1 MFNNVSLFIYLIL
14 IPPLGVYGFM
24 LENKKIILG
33 ICGSIAAYKSATLV
47 RLLIKAGADV
57 QVIMTPDATNFI
69 TPLTLSTLS
78 KRPVYSEYFKPET
91 GEWNNH
97 VELGLWADGVII
109 APASANTMAKMAGG
123 LVDNLLTAVYLSAKC
138 PVYFAPAMDLDM
150 WKHEST
156 QHNIAA
162 LQSFENILIPPGNGE
177 LASGLH
183 GEGRMAEPEEI
194 VAFLTDDIKKKLP
207 LFGQNMLV
215 TAGPTYEA
223 IDPVRFIGNHSSGKM
238 GFALADELASL
249 GADVTLIAGPTT
261 QRSTFNSIKRI
272 DVVSAADML
281 NACLANFNTAD
292 ACVMCAAVADY
303 TPVTVASQKIKKHD
317 DGLSIELK
325 KTTDILK
332 TLGQQKR
339 AGQVLVGFALETENE
354 EQYAIDKLKKKN
366 LDLIVLN
373 SLNDAGA
380 GFKSDTNKVT
390 LIDHNLQKTTFE
402 LKNKTEVARDICL
415 RIIELLKK

>member
-1 MFNNVSLFIYLIL
+1 
-14 IPPLGVYGFM
+14 M
-24 LENKKIILG
+24 LEGKKIILG
-33 ICGSIAAYKSATLV
+33 VCGSIAAYKSATLV
-47 RLLIKAGADV
+47 RLLVKAGAHV
-57 QVIMTPDATNFI
+57 QVVMTPDATNFI

-97 VELGLWADGVII
+97 VELGLWGDAMII
-109 APASANTMAKMAGG
+109 APASANTMAKMASG

-150 WKHEST
+150 WKHETT
-156 QHNIAA
+156 QQNIVD
-162 LQSFENILIPPGNGE
+162 LQGFGNVLIPPGSGE

-194 VAFLTDDIKKKLP
+194 VAFLSDDIKKKLP
-207 LFGQNMLV
+207 LYKQKILV

-249 GADVTLIAGPTT
+249 GADVTLIAGPTA
-261 QRSTFNSIKRI
+261 QVSKYQSIKRI
-272 DVVSAADML
+272 NITSAADML
-281 NACLANFNTAD
+281 KQCLEHFPVAN

-303 TPVTVASQKIKKHD
+303 TPATVSTQKIKKQD
-317 DGLSIELK
+317 DGLNIELK

-339 AGQVLVGFALETENE
+339 DGQILVGFALETNNE
-354 EQYAIDKLKKKN
+354 EQYAIEKLQKKN

-380 GFKSDTNKVT
+380 GFKNDTNKVT
-390 LIDHNLQKTTFE
+390 LIDRDLHKTTFE
-402 LKNKTEVARDICL
+402 LKNKTEVAHDICIKL
-415 RIIELLKK
+415 IELLKK

>member
-1 MFNNVSLFIYLIL
+1 
-14 IPPLGVYGFM
+14 M

-33 ICGSIAAYKSATLV
+33 VCGSIAAYKSATLV
-47 RLLIKAGADV
+47 RLLVKAGADV
-57 QVIMTPDATNFI
+57 QVVMTPDATNFI

-97 VELGLWADGVII
+97 VELGLWADAVII

-150 WKHEST
+150 WKHETT

-207 LFGQNMLV
+207 LFGQQMLV

-249 GADVTLIAGPTT
+249 GADVTLIAGPTA
-261 QRSTFNSIKRI
+261 QRSIFKSIKRI
-272 DVVSAADML
+272 DVVSASDML
-281 NACLANFNTAD
+281 NACLANFDKAD

-380 GFKSDTNKVT
+380 GFKNDTNKVT
-390 LIDHNLQKTTFE
+390 LIDRNLQKTTFE
-402 LKNKTEVARDICL
+402 LKDKTEVARDICL
-415 RIIELLKK
+415 RVIELLKR